1 VGPTG
6 NGLNG
11 AEKVNDPGTSSSA
24 SPQTDGT
31 DVGRRTAL
39 RVLVGLVLLGAALRL
54 VELGA
59 QSFWVD
65 ELLTIK
71 AAAVNGDFGVRD
83 FLSNIQ
89 GPFHAWLVH
98 VVARVSTSEAALR
111 SVSAVAGIAMI
122 PVVYLLGRDM
132 TDRRTGLVA
141 AGLAAV
147 SPFAIWYSQE
157 VRNYSLLMLLSASST
172 LAAWRI
178 VARDGRARWGYVAS
192 TALALYCNLSAA
204 FLWLAQS
211 LFAVGRLVRQR
222 RFAQWVVVCVV
233 VAALAAPM
241 LLALTNWVRD
251 DNVAE
256 RVRVA
261 PLTDEGE
268 LLRGGT
274 TFSPMAIPYSIYSMV
289 YGYALGPGTREL
301 HSGSPLGAFVPHLW
315 LAIPAGLVA
324 ALGLLAGMRELWRLG
339 APGRLVAA
347 VVAVPLAS
355 AAVLALLNVKP
366 FNVRYVAVMLP
377 VVLVTLAAGVTS
389 LPGRRGAW
397 LCAAL
402 VLFSIVS
409 FGRYRTDPAYARED
423 VRAAA
428 RYVAEREEPGDVVLV
443 PVVRDVFTFY
453 FEGTADEFVLYRGQT
468 RSDESVAQVVE
479 DRTAGKRRL
488 WFVESRLWHMDPSE
502 RTPRVLEERFERLD
516 SREFDGVRLKLYEL
530 E

>member
-339 APGRLVAA
+339 ALRGRDAAGGPGDPGCR
-347 VVAVPLAS
+347 
-355 AAVLALLNVKP
+355 
-366 FNVRYVAVMLP
+366 RYVASGAP
-377 VVLVTLAAGVTS
+377 RSLALRRSCSILYSVIRS
-389 LPGRRGAW
+389 LPNGPCLRARGRSGSGEVCRGAGGARGRRAGACGSGRVHV
-397 LCAAL
+397 LLRRNRRRVRPVQGPDAL
-402 VLFSIVS
+402 
-409 FGRYRTDPAYARED
+409 
-423 VRAAA
+423 
-428 RYVAEREEPGDVVLV
+428 
-443 PVVRDVFTFY
+443 
-453 FEGTADEFVLYRGQT
+453 
-468 RSDESVAQVVE
+468 
-479 DRTAGKRRL
+479 
-488 WFVESRLWHMDPSE
+488 
-502 RTPRVLEERFERLD
+502 
-516 SREFDGVRLKLYEL
+516 
-530 E
+530 